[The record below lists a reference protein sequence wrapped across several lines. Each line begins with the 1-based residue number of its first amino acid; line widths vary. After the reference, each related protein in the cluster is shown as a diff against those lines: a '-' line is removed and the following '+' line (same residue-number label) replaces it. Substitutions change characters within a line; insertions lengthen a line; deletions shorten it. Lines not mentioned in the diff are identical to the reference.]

1 MSGTSGSLS
10 PRLNKNV
17 HVLVTLA
24 PSNFPIGIKDVIP
37 DGDLPVVWTN
47 TKYRMLYMNMGHGFH
62 GEKVFSD
69 ATQNLLFAQA
79 LLWLGKPQ

>member
-1 MSGTSGSLS
+1 
-10 PRLNKNV
+10 
-17 HVLVTLA
+17 
-24 PSNFPIGIKDVIP
+24 
-37 DGDLPVVWTN
+37 
-47 TKYRMLYMNMGHGFH
+47 MLYMNMGHGFH